1 MFYVWCYVL
10 KLSLRQ
16 IFSSVS
22 YIVGIHLCILN
33 KYRFKLGILI
43 VLFNSRVWIY
53 WLWIVILNLKFLF
66 CKFIHLFFW
75 FVMRIL
81 LFLLMYAKR
90 KKQSPD
96 LTQRDASKEEFGRRV
111 LAGGNMW
118 DSLSCLMKL
127 LESFDKNNQEMGIA
141 SVARKMHQKTEQQYW
156 INIIFWH
163 KHRQY

>member
-1 MFYVWCYVL
+1 MDKQHTPETVINFDYLSISFFLNMFYVWCYVL
-10 KLSLRQ
+10 KLSLCQ

-22 YIVGIHLCILN
+22 YIAGIYLCILN
-33 KYRFKLGILI
+33 QYRFKLGILI

-75 FVMRIL
+75 IVMRIL

-111 LAGGNMW
+111 LAGGNMICCHVYW
-118 DSLSCLMKL
+118 HFWKVLT
-127 LESFDKNNQEMGIA
+127 
-141 SVARKMHQKTEQQYW
+141 KTIQRW
-156 INIIFWH
+156 G
-163 KHRQY
+163 